1 VSDFLFAA
9 RRRAPGELREVLQR
23 YLGAV
28 AAEIVE
34 HHGAWGSL
42 AVVRAP
48 HDGSIVVEDE
58 RSISVLIGL
67 PIARIAPHAPGLAAR
82 GPRRRAVHELLG
94 SGPATAWHERLDSGF
109 AALRVDTQ
117 HGGGMVVTDIASFIP
132 LFFADDAGLVLGTH
146 PDAAARAA
154 GRHRDID
161 EVSAA
166 DLLLN
171 FSSTYPHTLFRG
183 VEQFP
188 PATARSFDP
197 RGAWMDDAHSY
208 WRPGEG
214 NPYAS
219 RADAATALREAL
231 LENLRESCGELPVAG
246 ILLSGGEDARAV
258 LGAVPPGPEVRA
270 FVYADWENREVRV
283 ARDAARAYGA
293 ELTFGA
299 RRPDH
304 YLDGLETVAALLG
317 SGQLFMDVHGYGF
330 HESLGLRELPIV
342 LGGLSSDSF
351 LKAQHAPPATAP
363 GAPFPLPIA
372 PELRP
377 DILRA
382 LAERRT
388 VFRRWLE
395 EFRPTTAQEW
405 EKLYPFTQ
413 RKHAANFH
421 GNRRLFASHEPYH
434 SVSVVALA
442 GAVPLPWKQ
451 GRALFHEAMKPLF
464 APSWHVP
471 HSRWRYPYFGRAANL
486 PLTVGLRVARGVRAV
501 LTGEVRARQ
510 GPWPKWRSVVE
521 SPMMAPKRR
530 AYPVTGSPIAAA
542 FNATREEEVERAVA
556 QWHPLQQL
564 LLLQLSYLTRAE

>member
-1 VSDFLFAA
+1 
-9 RRRAPGELREVLQR
+9 
-23 YLGAV
+23 
-28 AAEIVE
+28 VE

-42 AVVRAP
+42 AVVLAA
-48 HDGSIVVEDE
+48 HDGEVVVEDE
-58 RSISVLIGL
+58 RSISVLVGL

-94 SGPATAWHERLDSGF
+94 SGPALAWHERLDSGF
-109 AALRVDTQ
+109 AALRVDSQ
-117 HGGGMVVTDIASFIP
+117 RGGGMVVTDIASFVP
-132 LFFADDAGLVLGTH
+132 VFFADDDGVVLGTH
-146 PDAAARAA
+146 PDAVARAA

-188 PATARSFDP
+188 PATARSFDKG
-197 RGAWMDDAHSY
+197 GAWMDDAHSY
-208 WRPGEG
+208 WRPTED
-214 NPYAS
+214 NPYAG

-231 LENLRESCGELPVAG
+231 VENLRESCGELPVAG

-258 LGAVPPGPEVRA
+258 LGAIPQGPEVRA

-304 YLDGLETVAALLG
+304 YLNGLETVAALLG

-351 LKAQHAPPATAP
+351 LKGEHAPPASAP
-363 GAPFPLPIA
+363 GAPFPVPDA

-377 DILRA
+377 DLLQA
-382 LAERRT
+382 VAERRT

-413 RKHAANFH
+413 RKHSANFH

-434 SVSVVALA
+434 SVAIVALA
-442 GAVPLPWKQ
+442 GAVPLRWKQ
-451 GRALFHEAMKPLF
+451 GRALFHQAMKPLF

-521 SPMMAPKRR
+521 SPVMAQKRR

-556 QWHPLQQL
+556 QWHPLRQL
-564 LLLQLSYLTRAE
+564 LLLQLAYLTRAE

>member
-1 VSDFLFAA
+1 MSDFLFAA

-28 AAEIVE
+28 AAEIRE

-48 HDGSIVVEDE
+48 HDGGIVVEDE

-67 PIARIAPHAPGLAAR
+67 PIARIEPHAPGLAAR
-82 GPRRRAVHELLG
+82 GPRRRAVHDLLA
-94 SGPATAWHERLDSGF
+94 SGPALAWHERLDSGF

-117 HGGGMVVTDIASFIP
+117 RGGGMIVTDIASFVP
-132 LFFADDAGLVLGTH
+132 VFFADDGGVVAGTH
-146 PDAAARAA
+146 PDAVARAA

-171 FSSTYPHTLFRG
+171 FSSAFPHTLFRG

-188 PATARSFDP
+188 PATARSFDQS
-197 RGAWMDDAHSY
+197 GAWMDDAHSY
-208 WRPGEG
+208 WRPTED

-219 RADAATALREAL
+219 RADAAAALRDAL
-231 LENLRESCGELPVAG
+231 VENLREACGELPVAG

-258 LGAVPPGPEVRA
+258 LGAIPPGPEVRA

-293 ELTFGA
+293 ELTLGA
-299 RRPDH
+299 RQPDH
-304 YLDGLETVAALLG
+304 YLDGLEAVAPLLG

-363 GAPFPLPIA
+363 GAPFPVPVA
-372 PELRP
+372 PA
-377 DILRA
+377 LRA
-382 LAERRT
+382 DLLQAVAERRT

-413 RKHAANFH
+413 RKHAGNFH

-434 SVSVVALA
+434 SVAVVALA
-442 GAVPLPWKQ
+442 GAVPLRWKQ
-451 GRALFHEAMKPLF
+451 GRALFHQAMKPLF

-471 HSRWRYPYFGRAANL
+471 HARWRYPYFGRAANL

-501 LTGEVRARQ
+501 LAGEVRARQ

-521 SPMMAPKRR
+521 SPAMTEKRR

>member
-1 VSDFLFAA
+1 MSDFLFTA
-9 RRRAPGELREVLQR
+9 RRRPPGELRDVLHC

-48 HDGSIVVEDE
+48 HDGEVVVEDE
-58 RSISVLIGL
+58 RSLSVLVGL
-67 PIARIAPHAPGLAAR
+67 PIARIAPHAPGLASK
-82 GPRRRAVHELLG
+82 GPRRRAVHELLAN
-94 SGPATAWHERLDSGF
+94 GPALAWHERLDSGF
-109 AALRVDTQ
+109 AALRVDTER
-117 HGGGMVVTDIASFIP
+117 GGGMVVTDIASFVP
-132 LFFADDAGLVLGTH
+132 VFFADGVIGTH
-146 PDAAARAA
+146 PDAVALAS

-171 FSSTYPHTLFRG
+171 FSSTFPHTLFRG

-197 RGAWMDDAHSY
+197 RGAWMDDARTY
-208 WRPGEG
+208 WRPTED

-219 RADAATALREAL
+219 RADAATALRGAL
-231 LENLRESCGELPVAG
+231 VENLRQSCGELPVVG

-293 ELTFGA
+293 KLTFGA

-304 YLDGLETVAALLG
+304 YLRELETVAALLG

-351 LKAQHAPPATAP
+351 LKGEHAPPASAP
-363 GAPFPLPIA
+363 GAPFPLPNA
-372 PELRP
+372 PELRA
-377 DILRA
+377 DLLQA
-382 LAERRT
+382 VAERRSA
-388 VFRRWLE
+388 FRRWLE

-413 RKHAANFH
+413 RKHSANFH

-434 SVSVVALA
+434 SVAIVALA
-442 GAVPLPWKQ
+442 GAVPLRWKQ
-451 GRALFHEAMKPLF
+451 GRALFHQAMKPLF

-501 LTGEVRARQ
+501 VTGEVRARQ

-521 SPMMAPKRR
+521 SPMMAEKRR
-530 AYPVTGSPIAAA
+530 AYPVTASPIAAA
-542 FNATREEEVERAVA
+542 FNATREEDVERAVA
-556 QWHPLQQL
+556 QWHPLRQL
-564 LLLQLSYLTRAE
+564 LLLQLSYLTREE